1 MGEPFIVTKV
11 SNVYWFT
18 LFICLCVLPFMG
30 NCTANKKSTEK
41 AAKNIQTGNI
51 FKQSTVSTNFLINLH
66 KNPIL

>member
-1 MGEPFIVTKV
+1 MNRASYLLINIVASHT
-11 SNVYWFT
+11 
-18 LFICLCVLPFMG
+18 
-30 NCTANKKSTEK
+30 CTANKKSTEK

>member
-1 MGEPFIVTKV
+1 MSPA
-11 SNVYWFT
+11 FT
-18 LFICLCVLPFMG
+18 YLIIILASHT
-30 NCTANKKSTEK
+30 CTANKKSTEK